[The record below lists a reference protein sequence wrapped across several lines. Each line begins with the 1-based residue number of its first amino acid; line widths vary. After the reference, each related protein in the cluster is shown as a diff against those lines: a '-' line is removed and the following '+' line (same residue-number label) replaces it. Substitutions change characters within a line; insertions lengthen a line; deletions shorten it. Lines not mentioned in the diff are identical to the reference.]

1 MEEESNNLSNE
12 ELAKFVDEIEND
24 DQDYDESVAES
35 IRRIQYEEM
44 LQNDL
49 LPEEMMNDRA
59 WGYTRRA
66 QRDENNE
73 IKRDESGKPLIEFKP
88 VTYTEKRA
96 EWDHTVSVWKKAREN
111 KRLEI
116 KRRKLEIQKEALNS
130 EFINIY
136 SKLEVEHKKLLIK
149 LLTDEYS
156 KVMVRS
162 EAFINRRVEALLKNY
177 IPVSLRRCFAQYREA
192 FIVNPGFL
200 YIASKEYGE
209 GKSIWVTPK
218 LPYYFTQGTELGILK
233 ENEAFYLFKIDKA
246 VVQFHT
252 AKDMLSKR
260 ELQYAVKLRDIRAF
274 YQLANKMPFW
284 YDTLVQELKRQ
295 ADEKQNGV

>member
-136 SKLEVEHKKLLIK
+136 SKLEV
-149 LLTDEYS
+149 
-156 KVMVRS
+156 
-162 EAFINRRVEALLKNY
+162 AALL
-177 IPVSLRRCFAQYREA
+177 SF
-192 FIVNPGFL
+192 
-200 YIASKEYGE
+200 
-209 GKSIWVTPK
+209 
-218 LPYYFTQGTELGILK
+218 
-233 ENEAFYLFKIDKA
+233 
-246 VVQFHT
+246 
-252 AKDMLSKR
+252 
-260 ELQYAVKLRDIRAF
+260 
-274 YQLANKMPFW
+274 
-284 YDTLVQELKRQ
+284 
-295 ADEKQNGV
+295 